1 MTKNFFFLIT
11 FNLNI
16 FYCIYYDEK
25 NQNIEF
31 KMFNSNKDVLEK
43 NDNIQDCFI
52 SGSQI
57 VLFSKNKQKYL
68 PLNNV
73 SYE

>member
-1 MTKNFFFLIT
+1 
-11 FNLNI
+11 
-16 FYCIYYDEK
+16 
-25 NQNIEF
+25 
-31 KMFNSNKDVLEK
+31 MFNSNKDVLEK

-57 VLFSKNKQKYL
+57 VLFSKSKQNFL
-68 PLNNV
+68 PFNNV